1 MKAGKVVSLLVEL
14 RWMVSCRTLPDYL
27 VTHSQCYEI
36 TATWIANASPWAIEP
51 DVKGAVVDA

>member
-27 VTHSQCYEI
+27 VTHSQCHET
-36 TATWIANASPWAIEP
+36 TATWIVNASPWAIET
-51 DVKGAVVDA
+51 